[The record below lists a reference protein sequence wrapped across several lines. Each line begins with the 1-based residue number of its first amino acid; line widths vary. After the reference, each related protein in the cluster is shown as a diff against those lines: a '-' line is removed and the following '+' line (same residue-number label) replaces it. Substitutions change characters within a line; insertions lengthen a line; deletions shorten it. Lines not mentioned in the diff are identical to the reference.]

1 MCTGNVRA
9 VGPGRG
15 GLGAVLG
22 VKMPL
27 ELRTAVCGC
36 WWPLCSSET
45 EMKPSQASHL
55 SCPEAACA
63 PRQDFAHTVHILKYS
78 PNLPFEMFAIRT
90 CNYCICNTRAS
101 EW

>member
-1 MCTGNVRA
+1 MCTDSDHAIGA
-9 VGPGRG
+9 GKG

-22 VKMPL
+22 VMKPL

-45 EMKPSQASHL
+45 EMKACHASHL

-63 PRQDFAHTVHILKYS
+63 PRQDFAHTVHILKYR
-78 PNLPFEMFAIRT
+78 PNLPLEMFAIKS
-90 CNYCICNTRAS
+90 CNYCICNT
-101 EW
+101 